1 MNFTNEDVQKLA
13 KLARLHI
20 TEEETKDYQEKLGSI
35 LEYIEQLQEVDTTN
49 VPELQ
54 SAANMVNVFRADE
67 IEASS
72 QETIDASIKLF
83 THKQGNLLEVQ
94 AAIEGNGE

>member
-1 MNFTNEDVQKLA
+1 MTFTKEDVQKLA

-20 TEEETKDYQEKLGSI
+20 NEEETADYQEKLGSI
-35 LEYIEQLQEVDTTN
+35 LEYVEQLQEVDTTG

-54 SAANMVNVFRADE
+54 HAAEMVNVFREDVVE
-67 IEASS
+67 GSTPETREA
-72 QETIDASIKLF
+72 ALKLF
-83 THKQGNLLEVQ
+83 TNKNGDLMEVH